1 MSQNHDLT
9 PQMFTRRMYE
19 TSRQVPIRPWDPYY
33 VEPEAKDLLCI
44 VINSRGAIHKLE
56 AAQEKIKKISQPMGE
71 ISEAIFLA
79 ERSES
84 QAHLSLRVN
93 FGYDSD
99 TIFDDF
105 VPYWW

>member
-1 MSQNHDLT
+1 M
-9 PQMFTRRMYE
+9 PGFTRRVFE
-19 TSRQVPIRPWDPYY
+19 TSGEVSLRPWCRYY

-44 VINSRGAIHKLE
+44 VINSRGAIQKLE
-56 AAQEKIKKISQPMGE
+56 AAQEKIKNISQPMGE

-84 QAHLSLRVN
+84 QAHLSLRAN

-105 VPYWW
+105 VPNWW